1 MKREKTPT
9 FWPIHR
15 KEHVWAVRP
24 SPGPHPIEAS
34 IPLLVILRDMLGYA
48 KTRKEAKRLIKG
60 GKILVDGRPRRDE
73 RFPVGLMDV
82 VEIPD
87 TAEAFRMLPAK
98 GRRFMLHPIKGEER
112 EFKLCR
118 IIDKT
123 TLKGGRT
130 QLNLHDGR
138 NIHLQNGGDEY
149 KVNDVLKLVIPS
161 QEILDH
167 IQFEPGILA
176 LVVGGRSM
184 GAVGKLKE
192 IGSEPGRWR
201 TAALETREGEVRT
214 LLRYIF
220 AIGIQEPLISL
231 PEAS

>member
-1 MKREKTPT
+1 
-9 FWPIHR
+9 
-15 KEHVWAVRP
+15 
-24 SPGPHPIEAS
+24 
-34 IPLLVILRDMLGYA
+34 
-48 KTRKEAKRLIKG
+48 
-60 GKILVDGRPRRDE
+60 
-73 RFPVGLMDV
+73 
-82 VEIPD
+82 
-87 TAEAFRMLPAK
+87 
-98 GRRFMLHPIKGEER
+98 
-112 EFKLCR
+112 
-118 IIDKT
+118 
-123 TLKGGRT
+123 
-130 QLNLHDGR
+130 
-138 NIHLQNGGDEY
+138 
-149 KVNDVLKLVIPS
+149 VNDVLKLVIPS